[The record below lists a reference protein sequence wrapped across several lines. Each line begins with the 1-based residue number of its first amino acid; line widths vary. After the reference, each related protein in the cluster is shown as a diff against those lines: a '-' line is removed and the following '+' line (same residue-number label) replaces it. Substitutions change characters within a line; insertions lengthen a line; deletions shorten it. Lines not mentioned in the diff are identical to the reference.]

1 MDGFN
6 KAIMVVMDMI
16 KNVDKRLDE
25 LKEQFGKTDEKN
37 IYEQSYREFL
47 TDSFDRNF
55 NRRLTLWDV
64 KRTLEAEMKAEIAKD
79 FAKGMEGK
87 DENN

>member
-1 MDGFN
+1 MDGLN
-6 KAIMVVMDMI
+6 RAIMVVIGMI
-16 KNVDKRLDE
+16 EEVDRKLDE
-25 LKEQFGKTDEKN
+25 LRDSFGKTDEKN
-37 IYEQSYREFL
+37 IYDQSYRKVLLDLFE
-47 TDSFDRNF
+47 RNF

-64 KRTLEAEMKAEIAKD
+64 KRTLEAELKAEIARD